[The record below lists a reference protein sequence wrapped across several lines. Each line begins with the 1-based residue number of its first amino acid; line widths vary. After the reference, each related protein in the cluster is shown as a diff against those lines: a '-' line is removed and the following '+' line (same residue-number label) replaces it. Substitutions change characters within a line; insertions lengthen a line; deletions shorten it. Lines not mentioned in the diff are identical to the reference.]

1 MNALGN
7 DSSKEK
13 KTTNKVKP
21 KKNSNSQRNDFKHQR
36 KCVDEDVYVNS
47 SMLILFEIQP
57 K

>member
-7 DSSKEK
+7 DSSKGK
-13 KTTNKVKP
+13 KTTNKVKT
-21 KKNSNSQRNDFKHQR
+21 KKKSNNQRNDFKHQR
-36 KCVDEDVYVNS
+36 KCVDVYVNS